1 MCADFRCAGIYHYD
15 NGAAQHGPLKNAGR
29 ACREVVRQARAAEG
43 LHASQRENNQQ
54 RDCDAHGCHKGD
66 GFV

>member
-1 MCADFRCAGIYHYD
+1 
-15 NGAAQHGPLKNAGR
+15 
-29 ACREVVRQARAAEG
+29 VRQARAAEG

-66 GFV
+66 GSA